1 MLLASVVGA
10 LALFLFLALV
20 LYVGVWASR
29 ETEDDDSPDHSSTH
43 GERLQSHIPE
53 SRPRGN
59 KTPNELLLYLLVANR
74 SLPVALGIASM
85 TATWVGAGYI
95 NGTAEAVFDLGLAW
109 CQAPLGYAISLVIGD
124 TVSII
129 SELNPTVAMVAAVG
143 VILFYTSLG
152 GIVSVIYTDVV
163 QICTTGLGIWSCMA
177 FLTRSKVVGKVGAP
191 HNDWLGRTKERDG
204 SRMLD
209 QFLMTILGGIP
220 WQVQN
225 ITLNY
230 DR

>member
-1 MLLASVVGA
+1 M
-10 LALFLFLALV
+10 
-20 LYVGVWASR
+20 
-29 ETEDDDSPDHSSTH
+29 P
-43 GERLQSHIPE
+43 
-53 SRPRGN
+53 
-59 KTPNELLLYLLVANR
+59 
-74 SLPVALGIASM
+74 
-85 TATWVGAGYI
+85 TWVGAGYI

-109 CQAPLGYAISLVIGD
+109 CQAPLGYAISLVIGGALFADKVRPTKAVTMLDPFQQYYGPWIAVLLCVPAVCGELLWTACNLSALGD

-191 HNDWLGRTKERDG
+191 HNDWLGRTEEGDG

-225 ITLNY
+225 ITSNY